1 MKKFLFFITLCTI
14 FNLQSEDKLLKCDGL
29 YSSPELNQIIG
40 GDKDAGDF
48 VISRST
54 IKSFILFKFNEQKAS
69 ASIKLPS
76 LMQPYARKKRTLN
89 EFIKID
95 NISIDEN
102 IINGSFKYPRKAIK
116 GKVKLDR
123 TFGNIVYSHYNDEF
137 RGNCS
142 IFIEST
148 KKF

>member
-1 MKKFLFFITLCTI
+1 MKKFLFFVSFFTI
-14 FNLQSEDKLLKCDGL
+14 FNLQSEEKLLKCDGL

-40 GDKDAGDF
+40 GGEDAGDF

-54 IKSFILFKFNEQKAS
+54 IKSFILFKFNEQQTS
-69 ASIKLPS
+69 ASIKLPPII
-76 LMQPYARKKRTLN
+76 QPYARKKRILN

-123 TFGNIVYSHYNDEF
+123 TLGNIVYNHYNDEF

>member
-1 MKKFLFFITLCTI
+1 MKKFLFFITLFTI

-116 GKVKLDR
+116 GKVMLDR
-123 TFGNIVYSHYNDEF
+123 NLGNIVYSHYNDEF
-137 RGNCS
+137 RGDCS
-142 IFIEST
+142 IFMKST

>member
-1 MKKFLFFITLCTI
+1 MKKFLFFITLFTI

-48 VISRST
+48 IISRST
-54 IKSFILFKFNEQKAS
+54 IKAFILFKFNEQKAS

-76 LMQPYARKKRTLN
+76 LMQPYARKKRILN

-116 GKVKLDR
+116 GKVMLDR
-123 TFGNIVYSHYNDEF
+123 NLGNIVYSHYNDEF

>member
-1 MKKFLFFITLCTI
+1 MKKFLFFITLFII

-116 GKVKLDR
+116 GKVMLDR
-123 TFGNIVYSHYNDEF
+123 NLGNIVYSHYNDEF
-137 RGNCS
+137 RGDCS
-142 IFIEST
+142 IFMKST